1 MSSNSDISPNKAGQ
15 SFQIDGNLHDF
26 LNFSLIWKFY
36 SRNSD
41 ILLRGITLWK
51 SREICFIYLIQFS
64 KRMLSWHLYVV
75 FFRQRMDLRTTVP
88 HWTVL
93 GTLSL
98 IRHYWTHQ
106 PIETKVNWPLLAT
119 GPEGRLV
126 NAILRYRGGRVLEYA
141 VHPAQFCQ
149 YSLNYILFKCIKGQV
164 TWTHLPKPK
173 ICSL

>member
-75 FFRQRMDLRTTVP
+75 FFSAENGLEDDSSSLDSFRDAVP
-88 HWTVL
+88 HT
-93 GTLSL
+93 SL
-98 IRHYWTHQ
+98 LDTSANRD
-106 PIETKVNWPLLAT
+106 
-119 GPEGRLV
+119 
-126 NAILRYRGGRVLEYA
+126 
-141 VHPAQFCQ
+141 
-149 YSLNYILFKCIKGQV
+149 KGQLAAAGNRARRPPSKRNIKV
-164 TWTHLPKPK
+164 QGREGTR
-173 ICSL
+173 ICGASCPILSVFSELYIV